1 MTTIAPVLKDVN
13 TIAHKYLNN
22 INSIERVLKGS
33 STYVY
38 RVISNNKIYYMRFL
52 PENGSFASEVLT
64 HNILYSAGIKVPQ
77 VIGFEH
83 KNDLTGLSLMLL
95 NELPGICIEDEQ
107 PCSNIKVILR
117 DAGRQLALIHSV
129 PVDGFGWIDKNSYNK
144 LKGEKNSFNE
154 YFLEF
159 LNSDLYSL
167 NQYPFSKKDQ
177 IRITNLMEKARH
189 ILNVINAVL
198 VHGDFDISHI
208 FYSVDKYTGIID
220 FGEIR
225 GNNRLYDL
233 ATFVGFYQDRLLYSY
248 LLEGYNEISTLTE
261 EDIYATELMAL
272 FIILRLVGKKV
283 NTNSGNYWCQLLKK
297 QLDYINSIS

>member
-1 MTTIAPVLKDVN
+1 MTTIAPELKDVN
-13 TIAHKYLNN
+13 TIDHKYLNN

-52 PENGSFASEVLT
+52 SENGSFASEVLT

-83 KNDLTGLSLMLL
+83 ENDLTGLSLMLL
-95 NELPGICIEDEQ
+95 NELPGICIEVEQ
-107 PCSNIKVILR
+107 PCSNIKIILR

-144 LKGEKNSFNE
+144 LKGEKSSFNE

-167 NQYPFSKKDQ
+167 NQYPFSKEDQ

-189 ILNVINAVL
+189 ILNV
-198 VHGDFDISHI
+198 
-208 FYSVDKYTGIID
+208 KT
-220 FGEIR
+220 
-225 GNNRLYDL
+225 LY
-233 ATFVGFYQDRLLYSY
+233 
-248 LLEGYNEISTLTE
+248 
-261 EDIYATELMAL
+261 
-272 FIILRLVGKKV
+272 
-283 NTNSGNYWCQLLKK
+283 
-297 QLDYINSIS
+297 